1 MKPLISFV
9 VTYYNEPYAL
19 LRACIESI
27 LALNLSSDE
36 AEILVVEDGCEHK
49 VQDKVCS
56 LSPLVGYVC
65 QEHAGLSVARN
76 TGISCSHGEYIQF
89 VDADDCLEPSA
100 YNAVLDHLRSRRNDA
115 VMFRMTTKQGGK
127 SGRLTAKHI
136 TGKDFLQQHNL
147 RAAAW
152 GYAFRRDVLGSLRF
166 SPGLLHEDELFT
178 PQLLLC
184 VKTLCLLDVKAYFYR
199 QREGTITH
207 AKSPEVVEKRLDDIF
222 SIIMTLRSLEQ
233 PLLRRR
239 VRQLTVDYIQ
249 NTWMLTRSR
258 SELRRRCSQLRCEGL
273 LPLPLRTY
281 SLRYFL
287 ASVVSSF
294 L

>member
-49 VQDKVCS
+49 KQDKVCS

-89 VDADDCLEPSA
+89 VDADDCLEPLA

-152 GYAFRRDVLGSLRF
+152 GYAFRRDILGSLRF
-166 SPGLLHEDELFT
+166 SPGLLREDALFT
-178 PQLLLC
+178 PQLLLR
-184 VKTLCLLDVKAYFYR
+184 VKTLCLLEVKAYFYR

-207 AKSPEVVEKRLDDIF
+207 AKSPEVVGKRLDDIF

-249 NTWMLTRSR
+249 NTWMLTRSH

-273 LPLPLRTY
+273 LPLPIRMY

>member
-1 MKPLISFV
+1 MTPLISFV

-27 LALNLSSDE
+27 LALNLSPDE
-36 AEILVVEDGCEHK
+36 AEMLVVEDGVEHK
-49 VQDKVCS
+49 VEDEVHA
-56 LSPLVGYVC
+56 LSPLVNYVC

-76 TGISCSHGEYIQF
+76 TGISHSHGTYIQF

-100 YNAVLDHLRSRRNDA
+100 YAAVIELLRSQEDDA
-115 VMFRMTTKQGGK
+115 VMFQMTTKQGRQG
-127 SGRLTAKHI
+127 GRLSCQKT
-136 TGKDFLQQHNL
+136 TGEDFLLRHNL

-152 GYAFRRDVLGSLRF
+152 GYAFRREILGNLRF

-178 PQLLLC
+178 PQLLLR
-184 VKTLCLLDVKAYFYR
+184 VKSLRLLDAKAYFYR

-207 AKSPEVVEKRLDDIF
+207 AKSLEMVKKRLDDIF

-233 PLLRRR
+233 PLLDRRI
-239 VRQLTVDYIQ
+239 RQLTVDYIQ
-249 NTWMLTRSR
+249 NTWMLTRSH
-258 SELRRRCSQLRCEGL
+258 SELRQRCSQLRSEGL
-273 LPLPLRTY
+273 LPLPIRMY

-287 ASVVSSF
+287 ASVVTS
-294 L
+294 LL

>member
-49 VQDKVCS
+49 MQDKVCS

-100 YNAVLDHLRSRRNDA
+100 YNAVLDHLRSRRDDA

-152 GYAFRRDVLGSLRF
+152 GYAFRRDILGSLRF

-178 PQLLLC
+178 PQLLLR
-184 VKTLCLLDVKAYFYR
+184 VKTLCLLEVKAYFYR

-207 AKSPEVVEKRLDDIF
+207 AKSTEMVRKRLDDIF

>member
-1 MKPLISFV
+1 MTPLISFV

-27 LALNLSSDE
+27 LALNLSPDE
-36 AEILVVEDGCEHK
+36 AEMLVVEDGVEHK
-49 VQDKVCS
+49 VEDEVHA
-56 LSPLVGYVC
+56 LSPLVNYVC

-76 TGISCSHGEYIQF
+76 TGISHSHGTYIQF

-100 YNAVLDHLRSRRNDA
+100 YAAVIELLRSQEDDA
-115 VMFRMTTKQGGK
+115 VMFQMTTKQGRQG
-127 SGRLTAKHI
+127 GRLSCQKT
-136 TGKDFLQQHNL
+136 TGEDFLLRHNL

-152 GYAFRRDVLGSLRF
+152 GYAFRRDILGNLRF

-178 PQLLLC
+178 PQLLLR
-184 VKTLCLLDVKAYFYR
+184 VKSLRLLDAKAYFYR

-207 AKSPEVVEKRLDDIF
+207 AKSLEMVKKRLDDIF

-233 PLLRRR
+233 PLLDRRI
-239 VRQLTVDYIQ
+239 RQLTVDYIQ
-249 NTWMLTRSR
+249 NTWMLTRSH
-258 SELRRRCSQLRCEGL
+258 SELQQRCSQLRSEGL
-273 LPLPLRTY
+273 LPLPIRMY

-287 ASVVSSF
+287 ASVVTS
-294 L
+294 LL

>member
-1 MKPLISFV
+1 MFK
-9 VTYYNEPYAL
+9 
-19 LRACIESI
+19 
-27 LALNLSSDE
+27 
-36 AEILVVEDGCEHK
+36 ILVVEDGCEHK

-100 YNAVLDHLRSRRNDA
+100 YNAVLDHLRSRRDDA

-152 GYAFRRDVLGSLRF
+152 GYAFRRDILGSLRF

-178 PQLLLC
+178 PQLLLR
-184 VKTLCLLDVKAYFYR
+184 VKTLCLLEVKAYFYR

-207 AKSPEVVEKRLDDIF
+207 AKSTEMVGKRLDDIF

-233 PLLRRR
+233 PLLRRP
-239 VRQLTVDYIQ
+239 L
-249 NTWMLTRSR
+249 ML
-258 SELRRRCSQLRCEGL
+258 
-273 LPLPLRTY
+273 
-281 SLRYFL
+281 
-287 ASVVSSF
+287 
-294 L
+294 

>member
-1 MKPLISFV
+1 MTPLISFV

-27 LALNLSSDE
+27 LALNLSPDE
-36 AEILVVEDGCEHK
+36 AEILVVQDGVEHK
-49 VQDKVCS
+49 IQDKVCS

-76 TGISCSHGEYIQF
+76 TGISYSHGKYIQF
-89 VDADDCLEPSA
+89 VDADDCLEPLA
-100 YNAVLDHLRSRRNDA
+100 YAAVLGHLRSQEDDA
-115 VMFRMTTKQGGK
+115 VMFRMTTKQGEK
-127 SGRLTAKHI
+127 SRRLSARQT
-136 TGKDFLQQHNL
+136 TGEDFLLRHNL

-152 GYAFRRDVLGSLRF
+152 GYAFRRDILGNLRF

-178 PQLLLC
+178 PQLLLR
-184 VKTLCLLDVKAYFYR
+184 VKSLRLLDAKAYFYR

-207 AKSPEVVEKRLDDIF
+207 AKSLEMVKKRLDDIF
-222 SIIMTLRSLEQ
+222 SIIITLRSLEQ
-233 PLLRRR
+233 PLLDRRI
-239 VRQLTVDYIQ
+239 RQLTVDYIQ
-249 NTWMLTRSR
+249 NTWMLTRSH
-258 SELRRRCSQLRCEGL
+258 SELRQRCSQLRSEGL
-273 LPLPLRTY
+273 LPLPIRMY

-287 ASVVSSF
+287 ASVVTSF

>member
-1 MKPLISFV
+1 MTPLISFV

-27 LALNLSSDE
+27 LALNLSPDE
-36 AEILVVEDGCEHK
+36 AEILVVQDGVEHK
-49 VQDKVCS
+49 IQDKVCS

-76 TGISCSHGEYIQF
+76 TGISHSHGTYIQF
-89 VDADDCLEPSA
+89 VDADDCLEPLA
-100 YNAVLDHLRSRRNDA
+100 YAAVLELLRSQEDDA
-115 VMFRMTTKQGGK
+115 VMFRMTTKQGEK
-127 SGRLTAKHI
+127 SGRLSARQT
-136 TGKDFLQQHNL
+136 TGKDFLLRHNL

-152 GYAFRRDVLGSLRF
+152 GYAFRRDILGNLRF

-178 PQLLLC
+178 PQLLLR
-184 VKTLCLLDVKAYFYR
+184 VKSLRLLDAKAYFYR

-207 AKSPEVVEKRLDDIF
+207 AKSLEMVKKRLDDIF

-233 PLLRRR
+233 PLLDRRI
-239 VRQLTVDYIQ
+239 RQLTVDYIQ
-249 NTWMLTRSR
+249 NTWMLTRSH
-258 SELRRRCSQLRCEGL
+258 SELQQRCSHLRSEGL
-273 LPLPLRTY
+273 LPLPIRMY

-287 ASVVSSF
+287 ASVVTS
-294 L
+294 LL

>member
-1 MKPLISFV
+1 MTPLISFV

-27 LALNLSSDE
+27 LALNLSPDE
-36 AEILVVEDGCEHK
+36 AEILVVEDGVEHK
-49 VQDKVCS
+49 IQDKVCS
-56 LSPLVGYVC
+56 LSPLVNYVC

-76 TGISCSHGEYIQF
+76 TGISHSHGTYIQF

-100 YNAVLDHLRSRRNDA
+100 YAAVIELLRSQEDDA
-115 VMFRMTTKQGGK
+115 VMFQMTTKQGRQG
-127 SGRLTAKHI
+127 GRLSCQKT
-136 TGKDFLQQHNL
+136 TGEDFLLRHNL

-152 GYAFRRDVLGSLRF
+152 GYAFRREILGNLRF

-178 PQLLLC
+178 PQLLLR
-184 VKTLCLLDVKAYFYR
+184 VKSLRLLDAKAYFYR

-207 AKSPEVVEKRLDDIF
+207 AKSLEMVKKRLDDIF

-233 PLLRRR
+233 PLLDRRI
-239 VRQLTVDYIQ
+239 RQLTVDYIQ
-249 NTWMLTRSR
+249 NTWMLTRSH
-258 SELRRRCSQLRCEGL
+258 SELQQRCSQLRSEGL
-273 LPLPLRTY
+273 LPLPIRMY

-287 ASVVSSF
+287 ASVVTS
-294 L
+294 LL

>member
-1 MKPLISFV
+1 MTPLISFV

-27 LALNLSSDE
+27 LALNLSPDE
-36 AEILVVEDGCEHK
+36 AEILVVQDGVEHK
-49 VQDKVCS
+49 IQDKVCS

-115 VMFRMTTKQGGK
+115 VMFRMTTKQGEK
-127 SGRLTAKHI
+127 SGRLSARQI
-136 TGKDFLQQHNL
+136 TGKDFLLRHNL

-152 GYAFRRDVLGSLRF
+152 GYAFRRDILGNLRF

-178 PQLLLC
+178 PQLLLR
-184 VKTLCLLDVKAYFYR
+184 VKSLRLLDAKAYFYR

-207 AKSPEVVEKRLDDIF
+207 AKSLEMVKKRLDDIF
-222 SIIMTLRSLEQ
+222 SIIITLRSLEQ
-233 PLLRRR
+233 PLLSRRI
-239 VRQLTVDYIQ
+239 RQLTVDYIQ
-249 NTWMLTRSR
+249 NTWVLTRSH
-258 SELRRRCSQLRCEGL
+258 SELRQRCSQLRSEGL
-273 LPLPLRTY
+273 LPLPIRMY

-287 ASVVSSF
+287 ASVVTS
-294 L
+294 LL